1 MTNEVSYGFSNMIG
15 AIKKRNKKL
24 FEWLD
29 TCPSHKFEVI
39 NSVWNSEGESVRVMV
54 KPKGDDND

>member
-1 MTNEVSYGFSNMIG
+1 MTNEEF
-15 AIKKRNKKL
+15 